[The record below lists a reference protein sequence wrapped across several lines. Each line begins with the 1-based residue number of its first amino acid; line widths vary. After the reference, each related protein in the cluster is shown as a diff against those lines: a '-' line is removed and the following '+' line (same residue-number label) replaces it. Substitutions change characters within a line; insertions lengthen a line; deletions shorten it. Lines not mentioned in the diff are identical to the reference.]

1 MCHRFFADAVGDA
14 VGEAAGEGRTP
25 MPPVKPPVKAGEFL
39 SAKSP
44 PEVNRNLRFFR
55 VIRFKSQDPL
65 KRIACVWDAREVH
78 LVKFPGFYLH
88 NLIGQPVGEIELN
101 RFDLERF
108 FQPSLDLDGSL
119 RSPVLFPWRKTIL
132 LES

>member
-1 MCHRFFADAVGDA
+1 M
-14 VGEAAGEGRTP
+14 
-25 MPPVKPPVKAGEFL
+25 
-39 SAKSP
+39 
-44 PEVNRNLRFFR
+44 
-55 VIRFKSQDPL
+55 
-65 KRIACVWDAREVH
+65 H

-108 FQPSLDLDGSL
+108 FQPSLDLTVLFAASA
-119 RSPVLFPWRKTIL
+119 LFPWRKTIL